1 MRAWLLVVGLAGCA
15 APAVQA
21 PVPDRAAR
29 IAAECRVLEAAQAA
43 MVAQGMGALPDV
55 VAGCP
60 GHPQARDTMPLAAQT
75 AALTMPLAAQTAALR
90 VANAA
95 ALPPAVQAAGPQG
108 ARAYR
113 RMISRGVPEAVA
125 AGVAQGPVWAAAM
138 GR

>member
-1 MRAWLLVVGLAGCA
+1 MRAWGLVVVLAGCA

-21 PVPDRAAR
+21 PVPVPDRAAR
-29 IAAECRVLEAAQAA
+29 IAVECRVLEAAQAA
-43 MVAQGMGALPDV
+43 MVAQGMAALPDV

-60 GHPQARDTMPLAAQT
+60 GHPMARDTMPLAAQS
-75 AALTMPLAAQTAALR
+75 AALR

-95 ALPPAVQAAGPQG
+95 ALPPAVQAAGPEG

-138 GR
+138 GRQGFP

>member
-1 MRAWLLVVGLAGCA
+1 MRAGLLVLGLAGCA

-21 PVPDRAAR
+21 PVAVPDRGAR

-43 MVAQGMGALPDV
+43 MVAQGMAALPDV

-60 GHPQARDTMPLAAQT
+60 GHSGARD
-75 AALTMPLAAQTAALR
+75 TMPLAAQTAALR

-95 ALPPAVQAAGPQG
+95 ALPPAVQAAGPEG

-125 AGVAQGPVWAAAM
+125 AGVAQGPVWAAAL